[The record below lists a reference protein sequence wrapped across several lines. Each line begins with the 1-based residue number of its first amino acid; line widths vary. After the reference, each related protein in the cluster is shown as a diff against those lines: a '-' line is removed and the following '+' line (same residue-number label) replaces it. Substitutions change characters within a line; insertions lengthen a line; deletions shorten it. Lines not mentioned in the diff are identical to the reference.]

1 MTIKAPSVQTRAH
14 QLCRIVYGG
23 IGAEF
28 GHRYFVSSSRANIRA
43 DEPVYSGRRI
53 SAGIS

>member
-1 MTIKAPSVQTRAH
+1 MTIKAPSVQTRAR

-28 GHRYFVSSSRANIRA
+28 GHRHFVSSSRANIRA

-53 SAGIS
+53 PAGIS